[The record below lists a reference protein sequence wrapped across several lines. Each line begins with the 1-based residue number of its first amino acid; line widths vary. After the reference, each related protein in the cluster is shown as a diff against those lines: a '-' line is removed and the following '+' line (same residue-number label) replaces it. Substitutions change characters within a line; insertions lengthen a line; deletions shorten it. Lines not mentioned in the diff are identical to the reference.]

1 MSLVTKE
8 EDSIE
13 IREVWNENLEHE
25 MSLISQAINHFPY
38 VAMDTEFP
46 GVVCKTVTTNAN
58 PRQNSYQ
65 SLRTNVNLLNIIQL
79 GLTLSDEQG
88 NHPIFGTN
96 NNNPCIWQ
104 SNFREFNCVSLNS
117 TRNRVGTIRGPS
129 DRIVW

>member
-8 EDSIE
+8 DDSIE

-58 PRQNSYQ
+58 SYQ
-65 SLRTNVNLLNIIQL
+65 SLRTNVNLLTMIQL
-79 GLTLSDEQG
+79 GLTLSDSQ
-88 NHPIFGTN
+88 
-96 NNNPCIWQ
+96 
-104 SNFREFNCVSLNS
+104 
-117 TRNRVGTIRGPS
+117 
-129 DRIVW
+129 